1 MLRIPFVSRRGR
13 DTRTDG
19 PPEGTVLE
27 SKIPFWIDQMP
38 RVGWPL
44 VAVAVMVMCAPGEHH
59 LAYLAGWSFR
69 LAWLMPAVMVAYAGI
84 AASVATRRVKGT
96 PGRRTAILGAWVSIS
111 LAMAAQPV
119 SHMFVTGHWDSDP
132 APVWIVWSVSLV
144 PGGVLGHLM
153 HVAASHVVS
162 RRDSVPVPAAEAV
175 PSAVPVPAWATEE
188 KARRAVPVS
197 SPAVLSPADKD
208 KAVSLIAEAF
218 DVPRDIL
225 EGPADKVSLRHP
237 ARPVSR
243 PVSRPMSLGDKVSMS
258 ARALVLVREGHDE
271 DTIKD
276 TLRTEFTGADGVP
289 PKTNSISKAV
299 TRAQDK
305 VSRAS

>member
-1 MLRIPFVSRRGR
+1 MPSIPFMSRRGR
-13 DTRTDG
+13 DTEDTPVDRST
-19 PPEGTVLE
+19 LE
-27 SKIPFWIDQMP
+27 SRIPVWIDQMP
-38 RVGWPL
+38 RVGWPM

-59 LAYLAGWSFR
+59 LAHLAGWSTR

-162 RRDSVPVPAAEAV
+162 RRDSVPVPSGRRVSGDITSVSLVHDVPAV
-175 PSAVPVPAWATEE
+175 SAVPVH
-188 KARRAVPVS
+188 RAVPVT
-197 SPAVLSPADKD
+197 PPQDIRD
-208 KAVSLIAEAF
+208 IVSQAF
-218 DVPRDIL
+218 DVPRDIS

-237 ARPVSR
+237 SRPLAHPVSR
-243 PVSRPMSLGDKVSMS
+243 VPSLGDRVSMS
-258 ARALVLVREGHDE
+258 SRAVELLSQGHDE
-271 DTIKD
+271 DTVRD
-276 TLRTEFTGADGVP
+276 TLRTEFTTGDGTVP
-289 PKTNSISKAV
+289 KPNSIGKAI
-299 TRAQDK
+299 TRAKDK

>member
-1 MLRIPFVSRRGR
+1 MPSIPFMSRRGR
-13 DTRTDG
+13 DTEDTPVDRST
-19 PPEGTVLE
+19 LE
-27 SKIPFWIDQMP
+27 SRIPVWIDQMP
-38 RVGWPL
+38 RVGWPM

-59 LAYLAGWSFR
+59 LAHLAGWSTR

-162 RRDSVPVPAAEAV
+162 RRDSVPVPAWV
-175 PSAVPVPAWATEE
+175 TEE
-188 KARRAVPVS
+188 KARRAVPVT
-197 SPAVLSPADKD
+197 SPQDIRD
-208 KAVSLIAEAF
+208 IVSQAF
-218 DVPRDIL
+218 DVPRDIS

-237 ARPVSR
+237 SRPLARPASR
-243 PVSRPMSLGDKVSMS
+243 VPSLGDRVSMS
-258 ARALVLVREGHDE
+258 SRAVELLSQGHDE
-271 DTIKD
+271 DTVRD
-276 TLRTEFTGADGVP
+276 TLRTEFTTGDGTVP
-289 PKTNSISKAV
+289 KPNSIGKAI
-299 TRAQDK
+299 TRAKDK